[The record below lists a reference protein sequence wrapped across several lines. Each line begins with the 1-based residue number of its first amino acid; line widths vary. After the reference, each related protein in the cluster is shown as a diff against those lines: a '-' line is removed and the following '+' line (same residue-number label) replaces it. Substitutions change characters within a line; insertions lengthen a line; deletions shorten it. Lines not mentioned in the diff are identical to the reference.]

1 MARLKFLAFVAP
13 AMLLAFYLMPST
25 AWILRRQIDWLTGVT
40 PYRNDFVVAQGTG
53 IEDPHSWR
61 AGNPDVEVI
70 RAYDL
75 TFDPKGDKPHLPV
88 LIDYCKKNPQDVRAW
103 AFLARRASMAA
114 RMYAYPVN
122 RATNQI
128 FDADAEEQHKFWN
141 ETMLEAAKQGQSLDP
156 QNAYFVAMEAAALHM
171 RGDLSG
177 AKQAL
182 LRASQLT
189 HFKDYTY
196 TEALLRV
203 NAIEDRWGFHGY
215 GERAMLYGVVLFP
228 HVTFI
233 RNLSELTF
241 DAKGNPDERLRTAAV
256 LLGRTIGR
264 EGDNA
269 ITIVIG
275 RSMVSRA
282 LIRKGKGTGTLTTE
296 EADKRFAD
304 AARKLDKKVGGST
317 YEHAWNEVAEYS
329 RRIHVDLNNPAEV
342 GGIFDRTD
350 VPPVTMSL
358 LAVFIATIFLGGA
371 VVGLSTGLKNG
382 RSNQEIPSNTKW
394 LRIAMSS
401 ILSVTPAGIAIL
413 IALRMGNDHLPPLTG
428 TILLLATLAV
438 CALAAPRSR
447 FAWWIP
453 TALLGSVAIGFF
465 CSGVSQQLKD
475 DQTVKLALESILNRA
490 KEAHAGKV

>member
-53 IEDPHSWR
+53 IENPNTWR

-75 TFDPKGDKPHLPV
+75 TFDPKGDRPHLPV
-88 LIDYCKKNPQDVRAW
+88 LIDYCKKNPQDVRGW
-103 AFLARRASMAA
+103 AFLTRRASMAA

-122 RATNQI
+122 RAPNRI
-128 FDADAEEQHKFWN
+128 FDAGAEEQHKLWN
-141 ETMLEAAKQGQSLDP
+141 ETMLEAARKGQALDP
-156 QNAYFVAMEAAALHM
+156 QNAFFVAMEAAALHM
-171 RGDLSG
+171 RGDLAG

-189 HFKDYTY
+189 HFKDYTH
-196 TEALLRV
+196 TEAFLRI

-233 RNLSELTF
+233 RNLAELTF
-241 DAKGNPDERLRTAAV
+241 DAKGNADERLRTAAV

-264 EGDNA
+264 EGDDA

-296 EADKRFAD
+296 EADNRFAD

-329 RRIHVDLNNPAEV
+329 RRIHVDNNPTEE
-342 GGIFDRTD
+342 GGIFERTA

-358 LAVFIATIFLGGA
+358 LGVFVAAIFLGCA
-371 VVGLSTGLKNG
+371 AVGLSTGLKNG
-382 RSNQEIPSNTKW
+382 RSDEGIPGNTKW
-394 LRIAMSS
+394 LRIGMSS

-413 IALRMGNDHLPPLTG
+413 IALKMGNDHLQPLTG
-428 TILLLATLAV
+428 AILFLAALAM

-465 CSGVSQQLKD
+465 SSGVMQQLKD
-475 DQTVKLALESILNRA
+475 DHTVKLAIESILNRA
-490 KEAHAGKV
+490 KEAHTAKG